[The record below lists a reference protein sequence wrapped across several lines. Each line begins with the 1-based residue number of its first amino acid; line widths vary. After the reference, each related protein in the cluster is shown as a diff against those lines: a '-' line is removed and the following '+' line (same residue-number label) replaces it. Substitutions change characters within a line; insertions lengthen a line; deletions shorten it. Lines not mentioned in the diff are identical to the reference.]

1 MCQHPWIT
9 DNFRLRQCVLLW
21 VFPSLIQKDQYYVR
35 VRAYTIPFLCLHNMP
50 WLEKVDE
57 SLTLP

>member
-1 MCQHPWIT
+1 M
-9 DNFRLRQCVLLW
+9 LLW